1 MKRSRRMLRA
11 TRSPFVDAAQH
22 LFQVHPVSSRPEEVL
37 SIALHLLGQFATVH
51 GKEVPALSQDA
62 ADFLTCRSW
71 SLNDLA
77 ARLSRAVAANQG
89 SLITAAD
96 LA

>member
-1 MKRSRRMLRA
+1 MKRNRKMIHA
-11 TRSPFVDAAQH
+11 ARSPFADAPQH
-22 LFQVHPVSSRPEEVL
+22 PFQVHPVSSRPEEVL
-37 SIALHLLGQFATVH
+37 SIALHLLGQFATAH
-51 GKEVPALSQDA
+51 GKEIPALSQDA

-71 SLNDLA
+71 SLHDLA